1 MSSDLKKDPLV
12 DSFLSSLRLEK
23 GLSEN
28 TIKAYSNDCQAFK
41 KWLFLNQRC
50 DPMDSTESDIENY
63 LKYLKG
69 VNLSNST
76 INRKLSSLK
85 HFFNYL
91 SKTKLLK
98 FNPVVNISGPKKIMS
113 LPKSLSIIDVN
124 SLIDAPDCSN
134 FIGLRD
140 RAMIELLYATGVRI
154 SELINLEYSNIDLN
168 RSLIKVMGK
177 GGKERMIPFGDDA
190 LSWLIQY
197 IEFRRK
203 NNLSLNSRDF
213 FISQQG
219 KKITRQAFWHRIK
232 IYLKASGLSM
242 DVSPHT
248 LRHAFATHLLNNG
261 ADLRSVQ
268 MLLGHSDLSTTQIYT
283 HLKNKQLK
291 YNPLK
296 YRRKTL
302 VCSQVTS
309 ACAG

>member
-12 DSFLSSLRLEK
+12 DSFLSALRLEK

-28 TIKAYSNDCQAFK
+28 TIKAYSNDCQDFN
-41 KWLFLNQRC
+41 KWLFSNKRYRAV
-50 DPMDSTESDIENY
+50 DATEADIENY
-63 LKYLKG
+63 LKHLRIIG
-69 VNLSNST
+69 LSNSS

-98 FNPVVNISGPKKIMS
+98 SNPVMNISGPKNSKV

-124 SLIDAPDCSN
+124 SLIEAPDCSN

-140 RAMIELLYATGVRI
+140 RAMIELMYATGVRI

-190 LSWLIQY
+190 LTWLINY

-232 IYLKASGLSM
+232 IYLKVSGLSM

-283 HLKNKQLK
+283 HIAKQRLSDMVK
-291 YNPLK
+291 QHHP
-296 YRRKTL
+296 R
-302 VCSQVTS
+302 
-309 ACAG
+309 G

>member
-1 MSSDLKKDPLV
+1 MSSDLKKNSLV
-12 DSFLSSLRLEK
+12 DSFLSNLRLEK

-28 TIKAYSNDCQAFK
+28 TIKAYSNDCYAFN
-41 KWLFLNQRC
+41 KWLFLNKRYEAA
-50 DPMDSTESDIENY
+50 SAIEADIENY
-63 LKYLKG
+63 LKHLNSI
-69 VNLSNST
+69 NLSNST

-85 HFFNYL
+85 HFFNFL

-98 FNPVVNISGPKKIMS
+98 SNPVINISGLKSNKA

-124 SLIDAPDCSN
+124 SLIEAPDCTN

-140 RAMIELLYATGVRI
+140 RAMIELMYATGVRI

-190 LSWLIQY
+190 LSWLTNY

-219 KKITRQAFWHRIK
+219 RKITRQAFWHRIK
-232 IYLKASGLSM
+232 IYLKALGLSM
-242 DVSPHT
+242 DISPHT

-283 HLKNKQLK
+283 HIAKQRLSDMVK
-291 YNPLK
+291 QHHP
-296 YRRKTL
+296 R
-302 VCSQVTS
+302 
-309 ACAG
+309 G

>member
-1 MSSDLKKDPLV
+1 MSSDPKKNSLV
-12 DSFLSSLRLEK
+12 DSFLSTLRLEK

-28 TIKAYSNDCQAFK
+28 TIKAYSNDCKAFNQ
-41 KWLFLNQRC
+41 WLFLNKGYKAV
-50 DPMDSTESDIENY
+50 SAIEEDIENY
-63 LKYLKG
+63 LKHLNG
-69 VNLSNST
+69 INLSNAS
-76 INRKLSSLK
+76 INRKLSSIK

-91 SKTKLLK
+91 SKAKLLK
-98 FNPVVNISGPKKIMS
+98 SNPVINISGLKSSKA

-124 SLIDAPDCSN
+124 SLINAPDCSN

-140 RAMIELLYATGVRI
+140 RTMIELMYATGVRI
-154 SELINLEYSNIDLN
+154 SELINLEYGNIDLN

-190 LSWLIQY
+190 LSWLITY

-203 NNLSLNSRDF
+203 NNLSLNSREF

-232 IYLKASGLSM
+232 TYLKVTGLSL
-242 DVSPHT
+242 DISPHT

-283 HLKNKQLK
+283 HIAKQRLSDMVK
-291 YNPLK
+291 QHHP
-296 YRRKTL
+296 R
-302 VCSQVTS
+302 
-309 ACAG
+309 G

>member
-12 DSFLSSLRLEK
+12 DSFLSNLRLEK

-28 TIKAYSNDCQAFK
+28 TIKAYSNDCQAFS
-41 KWLFLNQRC
+41 KWLSSKKKYEVL
-50 DPMDSTESDIENY
+50 SVIEEDIENY
-63 LKYLKG
+63 LKHFQKI
-69 VNLSNST
+69 NLSHTS

-91 SKTKLLK
+91 SKKKLLK
-98 FNPVVNISGPKKIMS
+98 SNPIINFSGLKSIKA

-124 SLIDAPDCSN
+124 NLIDAPDCST

-140 RAMIELLYATGVRI
+140 RTMIELMYATGVRI
-154 SELINLEYSNIDLN
+154 SELINLQYSNIDLN

-190 LSWLIQY
+190 LSWLIAY
-197 IEFRRK
+197 IEYRRE

-219 KKITRQAFWHRIK
+219 KQITRQAFWHRIK
-232 IYLKASGLSM
+232 IYLKAADLSM
-242 DVSPHT
+242 DISPHT

-283 HLKNKQLK
+283 HIAKQRLSDMVK
-291 YNPLK
+291 QHHP
-296 YRRKTL
+296 R
-302 VCSQVTS
+302 
-309 ACAG
+309 G

>member
-12 DSFLSSLRLEK
+12 DSFLSTLRLEK

-28 TIKAYSNDCQAFK
+28 TIKAYSNDCQDFN
-41 KWLFLNQRC
+41 KWLFSNKRYRVVAA
-50 DPMDSTESDIENY
+50 TEADIENY
-63 LKYLKG
+63 LKHLRIID
-69 VNLSNST
+69 LSNSS

-98 FNPVVNISGPKKIMS
+98 SNPVMNISGPKNSKV

-124 SLIDAPDCSN
+124 SLIEAPDCSN

-140 RAMIELLYATGVRI
+140 RAMIELMYATGVRI

-190 LSWLIQY
+190 LTWLINY

-283 HLKNKQLK
+283 HIAKQRLSDMVK
-291 YNPLK
+291 QHHP
-296 YRRKTL
+296 R
-302 VCSQVTS
+302 
-309 ACAG
+309 G

>member
-1 MSSDLKKDPLV
+1 MSSDLKKGLLV
-12 DSFLSSLRLEK
+12 DSFLSTLRLEK

-28 TIKAYSNDCQAFK
+28 TIKAYSNDCQAFN
-41 KWLFLNQRC
+41 KWLFIKKRYEAT
-50 DPMDSTESDIENY
+50 DSSEADIENY
-63 LKYLKG
+63 LKYLKSI
-69 VNLSNST
+69 NLSNSS

-98 FNPVVNISGPKKIMS
+98 SNPVSNISGPKQSKV

-124 SLIDAPDCSN
+124 SLIEAPDCTN

-140 RAMIELLYATGVRI
+140 RAMIELMYATGVRI

-190 LSWLIQY
+190 LSWLTNY

-219 KKITRQAFWHRIK
+219 RKITRQAFWHRIK
-232 IYLKASGLSM
+232 IYLKALGLSM
-242 DVSPHT
+242 DISPHT

-283 HLKNKQLK
+283 HIAKQRLSDMVK
-291 YNPLK
+291 QHHP
-296 YRRKTL
+296 R
-302 VCSQVTS
+302 
-309 ACAG
+309 G

>member
-1 MSSDLKKDPLV
+1 MSSDLKKDPLL
-12 DSFLSSLRLEK
+12 DSFLSTLLLEK

-28 TIKAYSNDCQAFK
+28 TIKAYSNDCQAFN
-41 KWLFLNQRC
+41 KWLFIKKRYAAT
-50 DPMDSTESDIENY
+50 DSSESDIENY
-63 LKYLKG
+63 LKYLKSI
-69 VNLSNST
+69 NLSSSS

-98 FNPVVNISGPKKIMS
+98 SNPVLNISGPKKS
-113 LPKSLSIIDVN
+113 KALPKSLSIIDVN
-124 SLIDAPDCSN
+124 SLIEAPDCTN

-140 RAMIELLYATGVRI
+140 RAMIELMYATGVRI

-177 GGKERMIPFGDDA
+177 GGKERIVPFGDDA
-190 LSWLIQY
+190 LSWLTNY

-219 KKITRQAFWHRIK
+219 RKITRQAFWHRIK
-232 IYLKASGLSM
+232 IYLKALGLSM
-242 DVSPHT
+242 DISPHT

-283 HLKNKQLK
+283 HIAKQRLSDMVK
-291 YNPLK
+291 QHHP
-296 YRRKTL
+296 R
-302 VCSQVTS
+302 
-309 ACAG
+309 G

>member
-1 MSSDLKKDPLV
+1 MSSDLKRNPLV
-12 DSFLSSLRLEK
+12 DSFLSTLRLEK

-28 TIKAYSNDCQAFK
+28 TIKAYSNDCKAFNQ
-41 KWLFLNQRC
+41 WLFLNKGYK
-50 DPMDSTESDIENY
+50 PVSAIEEDIENY
-63 LKYLKG
+63 LKHLNSI
-69 VNLSNST
+69 NLSNAS
-76 INRKLSSLK
+76 INRKLSSIK

-91 SKTKLLK
+91 SKAKLLK
-98 FNPVVNISGPKKIMS
+98 SNPVINISGLKSNKA
-113 LPKSLSIIDVN
+113 LPKSLSIVDVN
-124 SLIDAPDCSN
+124 SLINAPDCSN

-140 RAMIELLYATGVRI
+140 RTMIELMYATGVRI
-154 SELINLEYSNIDLN
+154 SELINLEYGNIDLN

-190 LSWLIQY
+190 LSWLITY

-203 NNLSLNSRDF
+203 NNLSLNSREF

-232 IYLKASGLSM
+232 TYLKVTGLSL
-242 DVSPHT
+242 DISPHT

-283 HLKNKQLK
+283 HIAKQRLSDMVK
-291 YNPLK
+291 QHHP
-296 YRRKTL
+296 R
-302 VCSQVTS
+302 
-309 ACAG
+309 G

>member
-98 FNPVVNISGPKKIMS
+98 FNPVINISGPKKSMPI
-113 LPKSLSIIDVN
+113 PKSLSIIDVN
-124 SLIDAPDCSN
+124 SLINAPDCSN

-283 HLKNKQLK
+283 HIAKQRLSDMVK
-291 YNPLK
+291 EHHP
-296 YRRKTL
+296 R
-302 VCSQVTS
+302 
-309 ACAG
+309 G

>member
-12 DSFLSSLRLEK
+12 DSFLSALRLEK

-28 TIKAYSNDCQAFK
+28 TIKAYSNDCQDFN
-41 KWLFLNQRC
+41 KWLSSNKKYRAVAA
-50 DPMDSTESDIENY
+50 TEADIENY
-63 LKYLKG
+63 LKHLR
-69 VNLSNST
+69 VIDLSNSS

-98 FNPVVNISGPKKIMS
+98 SNPVMNISGPKNSKV

-124 SLIDAPDCSN
+124 SLIEAPDCSN

-140 RAMIELLYATGVRI
+140 RAMIELMYATGVRI
-154 SELINLEYSNIDLN
+154 TELINLEYSNIDLN

-190 LSWLIQY
+190 LTWLINY

-232 IYLKASGLSM
+232 IYLKVSGLSM

-283 HLKNKQLK
+283 HIAKQRLSDMVK
-291 YNPLK
+291 QHHP
-296 YRRKTL
+296 R
-302 VCSQVTS
+302 
-309 ACAG
+309 G

>member
-12 DSFLSSLRLEK
+12 DSFLSALRLEK

-28 TIKAYSNDCQAFK
+28 TIKAYSNDCQDFN
-41 KWLFLNQRC
+41 KWLFSNKKYRAVAA
-50 DPMDSTESDIENY
+50 TEADIENY
-63 LKYLKG
+63 LKHLR
-69 VNLSNST
+69 VIDLSNSS

-91 SKTKLLK
+91 SKTKLLES
-98 FNPVVNISGPKKIMS
+98 NPVMNISGPKNSKV

-124 SLIDAPDCSN
+124 SLIEAPDCSN

-140 RAMIELLYATGVRI
+140 RAMIELMYATGVRI

-190 LSWLIQY
+190 LTWLINY

-232 IYLKASGLSM
+232 IYLKVSGLSM

-283 HLKNKQLK
+283 HIAKQRLSDMVK
-291 YNPLK
+291 QHHP
-296 YRRKTL
+296 R
-302 VCSQVTS
+302 
-309 ACAG
+309 G

>member
-1 MSSDLKKDPLV
+1 MSPDLKKDPLL

-28 TIKAYSNDCQAFK
+28 TIKAYSNDCQAFI
-41 KWLFLNQRC
+41 KWLFLNKGC
-50 DPMDSTESDIENY
+50 KVIDATEEDIEAY
-63 LKYLKG
+63 LKYFQSIS
-69 VNLSNST
+69 LSNTS

-85 HFFNYL
+85 HFFNHL
-91 SKTKLLK
+91 SKKKLLS
-98 FNPVVNISGPKKIMS
+98 FNPIINISGLKSAKA
-113 LPKSLSIIDVN
+113 LPKSLSIIDVK

-140 RAMIELLYATGVRI
+140 RTMIELMYATGVRI
-154 SELINLEYSNIDLN
+154 SELINLKYTNLDLN
-168 RSLIKVMGK
+168 RSLVKVMGK

-190 LSWLIQY
+190 LSWLNKY

-232 IYLKASGLSM
+232 IYLDATNLPM

-283 HLKNKQLK
+283 HIAKQRLSDMVK
-291 YNPLK
+291 QHHP
-296 YRRKTL
+296 R
-302 VCSQVTS
+302 
-309 ACAG
+309 G

>member
-1 MSSDLKKDPLV
+1 MSTDLKKDPLV
-12 DSFLSSLRLEK
+12 DPFLSALRLEK

-28 TIKAYSNDCQAFK
+28 TIKAYSNDCQDFN
-41 KWLFLNQRC
+41 KWLFSNKKYRAVAA
-50 DPMDSTESDIENY
+50 TEVDIENY
-63 LKYLKG
+63 LKHLR
-69 VNLSNST
+69 VTDLSNSS

-98 FNPVVNISGPKKIMS
+98 SNPVMNISGPKNSKI

-124 SLIDAPDCSN
+124 SLIEAPDCSN

-140 RAMIELLYATGVRI
+140 RAMIELMYATGVRI

-190 LSWLIQY
+190 LTWLINY

-232 IYLKASGLSM
+232 IYLKVSGLSM

-283 HLKNKQLK
+283 HIAKQRLSDMVK
-291 YNPLK
+291 QHHP
-296 YRRKTL
+296 R
-302 VCSQVTS
+302 
-309 ACAG
+309 G

>member
-12 DSFLSSLRLEK
+12 DSFLSALRLEK

-28 TIKAYSNDCQAFK
+28 TIKAYSNDCQDFN
-41 KWLFLNQRC
+41 KWLFSNKKYRAVAA
-50 DPMDSTESDIENY
+50 TEADIENY
-63 LKYLKG
+63 LKHLRIIG
-69 VNLSNST
+69 LSNSS

-98 FNPVVNISGPKKIMS
+98 SNPVMNISGPKNSKV

-124 SLIDAPDCSN
+124 SLIEAPDCSN

-140 RAMIELLYATGVRI
+140 RAMIELMYATGVRI

-190 LSWLIQY
+190 LTWLINY

-283 HLKNKQLK
+283 HIAKQRLSDMVK
-291 YNPLK
+291 QHHP
-296 YRRKTL
+296 R
-302 VCSQVTS
+302 
-309 ACAG
+309 G

>member
-1 MSSDLKKDPLV
+1 MSPDLKKDPLL

-28 TIKAYSNDCQAFK
+28 TIKAYLNDCQAFI
-41 KWLFLNQRC
+41 KWLFLNKGC
-50 DPMDSTESDIENY
+50 KVINATEEDIEAY
-63 LKYLKG
+63 LKYFQSIS
-69 VNLSNST
+69 LSNTS

-85 HFFNYL
+85 HFFNHL
-91 SKTKLLK
+91 SKKKLLS
-98 FNPVVNISGPKKIMS
+98 FNPIINISGLKSAKA
-113 LPKSLSIIDVN
+113 LPKSLSIIDVK

-140 RAMIELLYATGVRI
+140 RTMIELMYATGVRI
-154 SELINLEYSNIDLN
+154 SELINLKYTNLDLN
-168 RSLIKVMGK
+168 RSLVKVMGK

-190 LSWLIQY
+190 LSWLIKY

-232 IYLKASGLSM
+232 IYLNATNLPM

-283 HLKNKQLK
+283 HIAKQRLSDMVK
-291 YNPLK
+291 QHHP
-296 YRRKTL
+296 R
-302 VCSQVTS
+302 
-309 ACAG
+309 G

>member
-12 DSFLSSLRLEK
+12 DSFLSALRLEK

-28 TIKAYSNDCQAFK
+28 TIKAYSNDCQDFN
-41 KWLFLNQRC
+41 KWLFSNKRYRAVAA
-50 DPMDSTESDIENY
+50 TEADIENY
-63 LKYLKG
+63 LKHLRIID
-69 VNLSNST
+69 LSNSS

-98 FNPVVNISGPKKIMS
+98 SNPVMNISGPKNSKV

-124 SLIDAPDCSN
+124 SLIEAPDCSN

-140 RAMIELLYATGVRI
+140 RAMIELMYATGVRI

-177 GGKERMIPFGDDA
+177 GEKERMIPFGDDA
-190 LSWLIQY
+190 LTWLINY

-283 HLKNKQLK
+283 HIAKQRLSDMVK
-291 YNPLK
+291 QHHP
-296 YRRKTL
+296 R
-302 VCSQVTS
+302 
-309 ACAG
+309 G

>member
-12 DSFLSSLRLEK
+12 DSFLSALRLEK

-28 TIKAYSNDCQAFK
+28 TIKAYSNDCQDFN
-41 KWLFLNQRC
+41 KWLFSNKRYRAVAA
-50 DPMDSTESDIENY
+50 TEADIENY
-63 LKYLKG
+63 LKHLRIID
-69 VNLSNST
+69 LSNSS

-98 FNPVVNISGPKKIMS
+98 SNPVMNISGPKNSKV

-124 SLIDAPDCSN
+124 SLIEAPDCSN

-140 RAMIELLYATGVRI
+140 RAMIELMYATGVRI

-190 LSWLIQY
+190 LTWLINY

-232 IYLKASGLSM
+232 IYLKVSGLSM

-283 HLKNKQLK
+283 HIAKQRLSDMVK
-291 YNPLK
+291 QHHP
-296 YRRKTL
+296 R
-302 VCSQVTS
+302 
-309 ACAG
+309 G